1 MCTRVKTRGL
11 ARKLSSNPGREMMTA
26 WSRVVAV
33 EMEKTDLQYG
43 QKQNSQDLV
52 TDWLRDREESQIF

>member
-1 MCTRVKTRGL
+1 
-11 ARKLSSNPGREMMTA
+11 MTA

-52 TDWLRDREESQIF
+52 TGWLRDREESQIFQLNTSLDD